1 MKLAEWARE
10 QGVTYKT
17 AHRWF
22 QKGVLPVPSEQLVT
36 GTILVHPPKEAPH
49 RSVALYA
56 RVSGSDQRADLDR
69 QIARLLDHAV
79 AEGMNVS
86 HGVAEVGSGLNGH
99 RSKLLKLLRDPE
111 IGTIVV
117 EHRDRLARF
126 GTEFIEA
133 ALAASGRRLIVVDQ
147 SETKDDLVQDM
158 VDVLTSFCARLYGKR
173 GAKNR
178 ARRAVKAAGE
188 RAR

>member
-10 QGVTYKT
+10 QGITYKT

-22 QKGVLPVPSEQLVT
+22 QKGALPVPSEQLST

-49 RSVALYA
+49 RHVVLYA

-69 QIARLLDHAV
+69 QIARLLEHA
-79 AEGMNVS
+79 ASEGVNVS
-86 HGVAEVGSGLNGH
+86 RGVGEVGSGLNGH
-99 RSKLLKLLRDPE
+99 RAKLLRLLRDPE
-111 IGTIVV
+111 VGTIVV

-133 ALAASGRRLIVVDQ
+133 ALEAAGRRLIVVDR

-173 GAKNR
+173 GARNR
-178 ARRAVKAAGE
+178 AKRALKAAGE
-188 RAR
+188 RTE

>member
-1 MKLAEWARE
+1 MKLGDWARE

-22 QKGVLPVPSEQLVT
+22 QKGVLPVPSEQLST
-36 GTILVHPPKEAPH
+36 GTILVHPPKAEPQ

-56 RVSGSDQRADLDR
+56 RVSGSDQREDLDR
-69 QIARLLDHAV
+69 QIARLLDHAESEGLKV
-79 AEGMNVS
+79 AR
-86 HGVAEVGSGLNGH
+86 GVAEVGSGLNGH
-99 RSKLLKLLRDPE
+99 RTKLLRLLRDPE

-126 GTEFIEA
+126 GTELIEA
-133 ALAASGRRLIVVDQ
+133 ALAASGRRLVVVDR

-178 ARRAVKAAGE
+178 AKRALKAAGE
-188 RAR
+188 RAK